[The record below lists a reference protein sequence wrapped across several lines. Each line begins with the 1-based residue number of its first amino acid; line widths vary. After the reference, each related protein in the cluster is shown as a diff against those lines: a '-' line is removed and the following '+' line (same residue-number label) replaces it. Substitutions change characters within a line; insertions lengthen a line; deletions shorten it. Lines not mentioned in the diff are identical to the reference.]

1 MQNGANEVSAP
12 AEVAAITAMAVKGAR
27 IRSGTLAADGPAL
40 LDGELAARLFGREDE
55 QARRRGLAGATG
67 RPSAQHEGT
76 SAVPEAYVIGVGIG
90 TTGTKAVVVGEDG
103 RVVARSA
110 AVERPTAYPSGI
122 PGAAEQDP
130 DDLVGGHRELSA

>member
-1 MQNGANEVSAP
+1 M
-12 AEVAAITAMAVKGAR
+12 
-27 IRSGTLAADGPAL
+27 
-40 LDGELAARLFGREDE
+40 
-55 QARRRGLAGATG
+55 
-67 RPSAQHEGT
+67 
-76 SAVPEAYVIGVGIG
+76 PEAYVIGVGIG